1 MFLRAVNTVLLFA
14 CLIAGVRGQDT
25 LRLALK
31 DADAM
36 LMSRNLDLVAQ
47 HFEIDKAEA
56 ARVQAR
62 LFNNPQVST
71 EWSVRPE
78 RGAFFDVGPNG
89 QKQLAIEELFRIAGQ
104 RGLGIREAV
113 ARRKMT
119 EAQYAEFVAALR
131 LRTHS
136 DLYRQFYLSRAL
148 VAVNSQLDL
157 LKGVADAYG
166 AQYDKGNVSLKEATR
181 LRTSYFDLNDQ
192 RVSLEKELNAVQA
205 ELRTLLSE
213 DRTIVVQP
221 SASELQLVR
230 ALPADTASLVRT
242 ALTNRGAVVAAQAE
256 LEAAQLD
263 LKLQRRTNVPDLS
276 LGALY
281 DQNGSY
287 LPNYTAITAGFSLPI
302 LDRGQG
308 RIRLAQAVQDQ
319 SQAQLAATQRVIRQ
333 QVLQANAD
341 LSLLQQQYTSTST
354 GFEEQLDQLS
364 ESLIGN
370 YLKSNISLL
379 EFTDLFESYTSAI
392 IRVNTLKAD
401 LQNAYEQLEFATGT
415 SLFAR

>member
-1 MFLRAVNTVLLFA
+1 MVLRAVNIILLFA
-14 CLIAGVRGQDT
+14 CLIAGARGQDT
-25 LRLALK
+25 LRIALK

-36 LMSRNLDLVAQ
+36 LMARNLDLVAQ

-56 ARVQAR
+56 ARIQAR

-78 RGAFFDVGPNG
+78 RGSFFDVGPNG

-166 AQYDKGNVSLKEATR
+166 GQYDKGNVSLKEATR

-192 RVSLEKELNAVQA
+192 RVGLEKELNAVQA
-205 ELRTLLSE
+205 ELRTLLVD

-230 ALPADTASLVRT
+230 PLPADTSLLVRT

-256 LEAAQLD
+256 LEAAELD
-263 LKLQRRTNVPDLS
+263 LKLQRRSNVPDLS

-319 SQAQLAATQRVIRQ
+319 SRTQLAATQRVIRQ

-401 LQNAYEQLEFATGT
+401 LQNAYEQLEFAAGT
-415 SLFAR
+415 KLFDR